1 MLMVGHTHEDIDQAF
16 RIIAEELKRRR
27 VIKTIPDYL
36 DADDDGDGFSENEGD
51 CEERVLRGGSW
62 DFLPGYSRSMARI
75 MFSASFRSNSYG
87 FRVAKTLSQ

>member
-36 DADDDGDGFSENEGD
+36 DAIKTAWKDENADPPHAELLMSTMHYAD
-51 CEERVLRGGSW
+51 WLQPHV
-62 DFLPGYSRSMARI
+62 
-75 MFSASFRSNSYG
+75 
-87 FRVAKTLSQ
+87 